1 MNNAQKQFFKDL
13 DPQGVDGTIQA
24 LLMREDLRAVSLVDA
39 LVAVVKQ
46 LSIDKR
52 ALVKNNIDL
61 CVQLMGSNDGV

>member
-24 LLMREDLRAVSLVDA
+24 LLMREDLHAVSLVDA
-39 LVAVVKQ
+39 LIAVVKQ

-61 CVQLMGSNDGV
+61 CVQLMGNNNGI